1 MATESAAKTPADT
14 TAKTEPADE
23 RTLLFHG
30 AACGAGAGGSVI
42 IHEARPL
49 QPTAKAP

>member
-1 MATESAAKTPADT
+1 MAIEPAAKKPADT

-23 RTLLFHG
+23 RTLPFHG

-42 IHEARPL
+42 IHEARPR